1 MYFTVK
7 ISLNTVDE
15 IESKVSLDLLSC
27 RDKINAKNCLHFAC
41 GRGCG
46 STALNT
52 VKYLTKLT
60 RSNDTQQSQHRLS
73 LNELIGAVSPL
84 VGSIYHVAA
93 SNLTRLS
100 TLWHLLELYP
110 VDGLYHLNSISNH
123 FAESILN
130 RLDFREFTCIDCV
143 FDSIMNLREMAPAN
157 CKSLSSFFN
166 DLLTIDLSSS
176 FSSTISSYK
185 NVNFK
190 SLLNSCV
197 YKLLIDYRASIYNLP
212 RVRNQWQLLE
222 FCKLLVFMCKFG
234 GGGSTLPNQRC
245 MINAS
250 NFNTVYFQNF
260 EAFCLNFL
268 NKFIINGDLLPWF
281 SSSTTQD
288 SVSAGQ
294 ESSSNQ
300 QQQQQETVSKQK
312 TKTKQNDD
320 ILFILNEIMDSLH
333 ELTWICLLS
342 GARYSPEFKA
352 KLGAFFSSFLNS
364 LDKFLLSQSSVS
376 FGELRSKLSLIQLR
390 CSTEL
395 NEKKQPFSLKNLC
408 RITINNQLI
417 ETNRFAPLSMCS
429 ALSPT
434 YVLFRLPKKYSEMVN
449 FLSFNLI
456 DDLYNV

>member
-1 MYFTVK
+1 M
-7 ISLNTVDE
+7 DE

-46 STALNT
+46 NTALNT

-60 RSNDTQQSQHRLS
+60 SSNEAHQTQHRLS

-110 VDGLYHLNSISNH
+110 VNGLYHLNSISNH

-143 FDSIMNLREMAPAN
+143 IDSIMNLREMAPAN

-166 DLLTIDLSSS
+166 DLLTIDSTSSS
-176 FSSTISSYK
+176 SSSSMTLSHK
-185 NVNFK
+185 NFNFK
-190 SLLNSCV
+190 ILLNSCV
-197 YKLLIDYRASIYNLP
+197 YKLLIDFRASIYNLP

-222 FCKLLVFMCKFG
+222 FCKLLVFMSKFG
-234 GGGSTLPNQRC
+234 GGSSLPNQRC

-268 NKFIINGDLLPWF
+268 NKFVISGDLLPWF
-281 SSSTTQD
+281 SSQTEE
-288 SVSAGQ
+288 SVSGSQ
-294 ESSSNQ
+294 ESSSQ
-300 QQQQQETVSKQK
+300 HQETASKQK
-312 TKTKQNDD
+312 IKTKQNDD
-320 ILFILNEIMDSLH
+320 ILFILNEIMNSLH
-333 ELTWICLLS
+333 ELTSICLLG
-342 GARYSPEFKA
+342 GARYSPEFKS
-352 KLGAFFSSFLNS
+352 KLSVFFSSFLNS
-364 LDKFLLSQSSVS
+364 LDKFSLSQSNSL
-376 FGELRSKLSLIQLR
+376 GEIRSNLSLIQLS

-395 NEKKQPFSLKNLC
+395 NEKKHPLSLKNLC
-408 RITINNQLI
+408 RVKINNQLL
-417 ETNRFAPLSMCS
+417 EMNRFAPLDACS

-434 YVLFRLPKKYSEMVN
+434 YVLFRLPKKYSELVN